1 MALIQKERGTDIQI
15 PVERGGVWVF
25 AEQRADKLMRIG
37 LELLGAG
44 RKLATQLGIKLV
56 AVLMGTEINGL
67 GDELIAHGAD
77 SVLQIKDPLLVPFQS
92 DAYTTVLADLA
103 SLYEPE
109 ILLLGATT
117 FGRDLAPRVAA
128 NLRTGLTSDC
138 VELDIDTHR
147 HLVAIVPALG
157 GNIFAKVVCPTHR
170 PQIVT
175 VRPGVMRPLDQD
187 LTRQG
192 IIHQFLPKIG
202 PETLNIRIVE
212 RFKGTTEESPL
223 EEADIVL
230 AVGYGVRTW
239 ENFEAVKKLA
249 QLLGGV
255 IGGTRP
261 AVDAT
266 WISEDRMIGQSGET
280 VRPKLY
286 VGIGISGMIQHIVG
300 VLEAEIIVA
309 INRDKDAPIFELAD
323 YGIVGDS
330 QKIIPALFKALEKRK
345 EHDIL

>member
-1 MALIQKERGTDIQI
+1 MALIQKERETDIQK

-25 AEQRADKLMRIG
+25 AEQRTNKLMRVG

-44 RKLATQLGIKLV
+44 RKLVTQLGIKLV
-56 AVLMGTEINGL
+56 AVLMGAEINKL
-67 GDELIAHGAD
+67 GYELIAHGAD
-77 SVLQIKDPLLVPFQS
+77 SVLQIKDPSLVPFQT
-92 DAYTTVLADLA
+92 DAYATILADLV

-128 NLRTGLTSDC
+128 NLRTGLMADC
-138 VELDIDTHR
+138 VGLDIDTHH

-170 PQIVT
+170 PQIAT
-175 VRPGVMRPLDQD
+175 VRPGVMRPPDQD

-192 IIHQFLPKIG
+192 IIHQFLPKIE

-212 RFKGTTEESPL
+212 HFTSTTEVSPL

-230 AVGYGVRTW
+230 AVGYGVRTR

-249 QLLGGV
+249 KLLKGA

-261 AVDAT
+261 AVDAA
-266 WISEDRMIGQSGET
+266 WISEDQMIGQSGKT

-286 VGIGISGMIQHIVG
+286 AGIGVSGALQHVVG
-300 VLEAEIIVA
+300 MLEAEVIVV
-309 INRDKDAPIFELAD
+309 INQDKDAPIFELAD
-323 YGIVGDS
+323 YRIVGDS
-330 QKIIPALFKALEKRK
+330 HKIIPSLIKALEKRK
-345 EHDIL
+345 KQNIL